1 MVIVPALQITK
12 NVVSIGG
19 EGIVV
24 RLFLKIEDYVVVRLV
39 IKDIISLFRT
49 RYWVLAEVFIVEVN
63 DTWAISEAI
72 RDMLVF
78 KMRGG
83 VIVVGLLFKL
93 NDFFASWRIRE
104 DWHFVWTTNVS
115 RDYRKHSEV
124 RDEQMRFKAT
134 LPQGEDISVD
144 S

>member
-49 RYWVLAEVFIVEVN
+49 RY
-63 DTWAISEAI
+63 
-72 RDMLVF
+72 
-78 KMRGG
+78 
-83 VIVVGLLFKL
+83 
-93 NDFFASWRIRE
+93 
-104 DWHFVWTTNVS
+104 
-115 RDYRKHSEV
+115 
-124 RDEQMRFKAT
+124 
-134 LPQGEDISVD
+134 
-144 S
+144 